1 MAFTIAAAV
10 TGVVAGAGIA
20 QIAVLTTTVTNL
32 IDHLN
37 ENHHPLEKNYE
48 FNLSISEAFT
58 LIWLD
63 HGETASGLPLQRA
76 RQACLLAAEFLD
88 LVAQNRIQIERAP
101 SNKQKKQEKQQ
112 EQHHQTDSPQ
122 VGGHKGKAIVKIVDK
137 TPTNSHL
144 DKLLKKIADKE
155 KPQSLRKWILTEHI
169 HGDWVTPVLDHMT
182 EKKVLIKGNWQLS
195 NKTRQDLR
203 DRLRAVALNQ
213 AQGTGNLYALLGV
226 IYCTDDFIGASLMS
240 RLFSKEENEHAK
252 NNLNLMVVAKKT

>member
-1 MAFTIAAAV
+1 
-10 TGVVAGAGIA
+10 
-20 QIAVLTTTVTNL
+20 
-32 IDHLN
+32 
-37 ENHHPLEKNYE
+37 
-48 FNLSISEAFT
+48 
-58 LIWLD
+58 
-63 HGETASGLPLQRA
+63 
-76 RQACLLAAEFLD
+76 
-88 LVAQNRIQIERAP
+88 
-101 SNKQKKQEKQQ
+101 
-112 EQHHQTDSPQ
+112 
-122 VGGHKGKAIVKIVDK
+122 
-137 TPTNSHL
+137 
-144 DKLLKKIADKE
+144 LKKIADKE